1 MTSTSPLFSR
11 LATYGAAAA
20 SAAAASQA
28 AGSVVFFDIPDTTTP
43 NSGARLIYFTPSN
56 GLFATSPQANSSA
69 YQFVIVGGTTI
80 APLTGIRPNA
90 AFGISPNSA
99 VTLRSGPDLSP
110 ARLTLGAVIGG
121 AGQFDGPAGTLAS
134 GGFYNSG
141 NFIQYGNWNVPG
153 VATSGYVGFRFG
165 TAGNFQYGWA
175 NIAVNSD
182 YSITLRSFAFET
194 VPNTPI
200 TAGAIPEPGTS
211 ALLLLGL
218 GAGGLATYRARR
230 RQS

>member
-1 MTSTSPLFSR
+1 MTSSSTLFSR

-28 AGSVVFFDIPDTTTP
+28 AGSVIYFDIPDTTTP
-43 NSGARLIYFTPSN
+43 STGARLIYFTPSN

-69 YQFVIVGGTTI
+69 YQFVIVGGSAI
-80 APLTGIRPNA
+80 APLNGIRPNA

-99 VTLRSGPDLSP
+99 VTLRSGADLLP
-110 ARLTLGAVIGG
+110 ARLTLGGAIGG
-121 AGQFDGPAGTLAS
+121 AGQFAGPSGTLAS
-134 GGFYNSG
+134 GGFSG
-141 NFIQYGNWNVPG
+141 SGGFVQYGNWNVPT

-175 NIAVNSD
+175 DIAVNSD
-182 YSITLRSFAFET
+182 YSITLRGFAFET
-194 VPNTPI
+194 VPNTAI
-200 TAGAIPEPGTS
+200 AAGAIPEPATS

-230 RQS
+230 REG